1 MKTIKRIFSL
11 LLAFV
16 FAIVQVNPVN
26 ADDNTGSITIN
37 KAVVNETYKIYKI
50 LDLETYDAVNN
61 HYIYRANSNFK
72 AFLDD
77 ANLGL
82 KYLDKKNEN
91 GDAYYVWKENA
102 DEKEFAK
109 EALAYAEENNI
120 ASTYKKATSTTVKF
134 EGLSLGY
141 YLVNSSVGTLLHL
154 TTTNPDGVVN
164 EKNTVVPDVD
174 KDVKENSTGEYGKE
188 NDAKIGDTVEFK
200 STIIIGAGYSDYV
213 LYDNMSVGL
222 TLNIASIKLYVND
235 TLVDSNNYTVDTS
248 VTGYTFVVTFDN
260 DYIASLPR
268 NTKIEVKYTAI
279 LNKDAVIEGDG
290 NTNETYLKYGNK
302 ETDTKKTTTYTYSFN
317 LKKIDKDGNEL
328 TGAEFKLYDKNNNEI
343 AVVYDKE
350 TNTYRVAEAG
360 ETGETIKVGHAV
372 IEGLD
377 NDTYYLEEVV
387 SPVGYNKLT
396 SRVEFTVNKKESNKT
411 YVRSELTEPLLSYE
425 NIQNYNELLNINND
439 GMIGYL
445 TIDKIKVELPIY
457 HGISNEVL
465 NSSVGHLE
473 GSSLP
478 IGGNSTHS
486 VLSAHRGLPSAKLFT
501 DLDKL
506 EVGDIFK
513 ITVLDEVLTYEVD
526 KIVIVSPS
534 DREYLKIEEDKD
546 YVTLL
551 TCTPY
556 GINTHRLLVRGVR
569 VTGNIKKN
577 YITTEGFRINR
588 MIVIPIVALP
598 IIVLLLLIILI
609 KPVKR
614 VGINKYEEFLYP
626 NGKR

>member
-1 MKTIKRIFSL
+1 MKKHKVTIIMITLFFIGL
-11 LLAFV
+11 LTLFY
-16 FAIVQVNPVN
+16 P
-26 ADDNTGSITIN
+26 T
-37 KAVVNETYKIYKI
+37 
-50 LDLETYDAVNN
+50 L
-61 HYIYRANSNFK
+61 SN
-72 AFLDD
+72 
-77 ANLGL
+77 
-82 KYLDKKNEN
+82 
-91 GDAYYVWKENA
+91 YY
-102 DEKEFAK
+102 
-109 EALAYAEENNI
+109 
-120 ASTYKKATSTTVKF
+120 
-134 EGLSLGY
+134 
-141 YLVNSSVGTLLHL
+141 
-154 TTTNPDGVVN
+154 N
-164 EKNTVVPDVD
+164 EKNQSKTIYNY
-174 KDVKENSTGEYGKE
+174 EN
-188 NDAKIGDTVEFK
+188 
-200 STIIIGAGYSDYV
+200 
-213 LYDNMSVGL
+213 
-222 TLNIASIKLYVND
+222 
-235 TLVDSNNYTVDTS
+235 
-248 VTGYTFVVTFDN
+248 
-260 DYIASLPR
+260 
-268 NTKIEVKYTAI
+268 I
-279 LNKDAVIEGDG
+279 LNEKNKIDFDKLKEDAI
-290 NTNETYLKYGNK
+290 NYNK
-302 ETDTKKTTTYTYSFN
+302 E
-317 LKKIDKDGNEL
+317 L
-328 TGAEFKLYDKNNNEI
+328 
-343 AVVYDKE
+343 
-350 TNTYRVAEAG
+350 
-360 ETGETIKVGHAV
+360 
-372 IEGLD
+372 
-377 NDTYYLEEVV
+377 
-387 SPVGYNKLT
+387 
-396 SRVEFTVNKKESNKT
+396 
-411 YVRSELTEPLLSYE
+411 SELTEPLLSYE

-569 VTGNIKKN
+569 VTGNTKKN

-609 KPVKR
+609 KQVKR

>member
-1 MKTIKRIFSL
+1 MKKHKVTIIMITLFFIGL
-11 LLAFV
+11 LTLFY
-16 FAIVQVNPVN
+16 P
-26 ADDNTGSITIN
+26 T
-37 KAVVNETYKIYKI
+37 
-50 LDLETYDAVNN
+50 L
-61 HYIYRANSNFK
+61 SN
-72 AFLDD
+72 
-77 ANLGL
+77 
-82 KYLDKKNEN
+82 
-91 GDAYYVWKENA
+91 YY
-102 DEKEFAK
+102 
-109 EALAYAEENNI
+109 
-120 ASTYKKATSTTVKF
+120 
-134 EGLSLGY
+134 
-141 YLVNSSVGTLLHL
+141 
-154 TTTNPDGVVN
+154 N
-164 EKNTVVPDVD
+164 EKNQSKTIYNY
-174 KDVKENSTGEYGKE
+174 EN
-188 NDAKIGDTVEFK
+188 
-200 STIIIGAGYSDYV
+200 
-213 LYDNMSVGL
+213 
-222 TLNIASIKLYVND
+222 
-235 TLVDSNNYTVDTS
+235 
-248 VTGYTFVVTFDN
+248 
-260 DYIASLPR
+260 
-268 NTKIEVKYTAI
+268 I
-279 LNKDAVIEGDG
+279 LNEKNKIDFDKLKEDAI
-290 NTNETYLKYGNK
+290 NYNK
-302 ETDTKKTTTYTYSFN
+302 E
-317 LKKIDKDGNEL
+317 L
-328 TGAEFKLYDKNNNEI
+328 
-343 AVVYDKE
+343 
-350 TNTYRVAEAG
+350 
-360 ETGETIKVGHAV
+360 
-372 IEGLD
+372 
-377 NDTYYLEEVV
+377 
-387 SPVGYNKLT
+387 
-396 SRVEFTVNKKESNKT
+396 
-411 YVRSELTEPLLSYE
+411 SELTEPLLSYE

-569 VTGNIKKN
+569 VTGNTKKN

-588 MIVIPIVALP
+588 MIVIPIVALA

>member
-1 MKTIKRIFSL
+1 MKKHKVTIIMITLFFIGL
-11 LLAFV
+11 LTLFY
-16 FAIVQVNPVN
+16 P
-26 ADDNTGSITIN
+26 T
-37 KAVVNETYKIYKI
+37 
-50 LDLETYDAVNN
+50 L
-61 HYIYRANSNFK
+61 SN
-72 AFLDD
+72 
-77 ANLGL
+77 
-82 KYLDKKNEN
+82 
-91 GDAYYVWKENA
+91 YY
-102 DEKEFAK
+102 
-109 EALAYAEENNI
+109 
-120 ASTYKKATSTTVKF
+120 
-134 EGLSLGY
+134 
-141 YLVNSSVGTLLHL
+141 
-154 TTTNPDGVVN
+154 N
-164 EKNTVVPDVD
+164 EKNQSKTIYNY
-174 KDVKENSTGEYGKE
+174 EN
-188 NDAKIGDTVEFK
+188 
-200 STIIIGAGYSDYV
+200 
-213 LYDNMSVGL
+213 
-222 TLNIASIKLYVND
+222 
-235 TLVDSNNYTVDTS
+235 
-248 VTGYTFVVTFDN
+248 
-260 DYIASLPR
+260 
-268 NTKIEVKYTAI
+268 I
-279 LNKDAVIEGDG
+279 LNEKNKIDFEKLKEDAI
-290 NTNETYLKYGNK
+290 NYNK
-302 ETDTKKTTTYTYSFN
+302 E
-317 LKKIDKDGNEL
+317 L
-328 TGAEFKLYDKNNNEI
+328 
-343 AVVYDKE
+343 
-350 TNTYRVAEAG
+350 
-360 ETGETIKVGHAV
+360 
-372 IEGLD
+372 
-377 NDTYYLEEVV
+377 
-387 SPVGYNKLT
+387 
-396 SRVEFTVNKKESNKT
+396 
-411 YVRSELTEPLLSYE
+411 SELTEPLLSYE

-534 DREYLKIEEDKD
+534 DREYLKIEKDKD

-569 VTGNIKKN
+569 VTGNTKKN

>member
-1 MKTIKRIFSL
+1 M
-11 LLAFV
+11 
-16 FAIVQVNPVN
+16 
-26 ADDNTGSITIN
+26 
-37 KAVVNETYKIYKI
+37 
-50 LDLETYDAVNN
+50 
-61 HYIYRANSNFK
+61 
-72 AFLDD
+72 
-77 ANLGL
+77 
-82 KYLDKKNEN
+82 
-91 GDAYYVWKENA
+91 
-102 DEKEFAK
+102 
-109 EALAYAEENNI
+109 
-120 ASTYKKATSTTVKF
+120 
-134 EGLSLGY
+134 
-141 YLVNSSVGTLLHL
+141 
-154 TTTNPDGVVN
+154 
-164 EKNTVVPDVD
+164 EKNGLIFIDKQVGMTSRDVD
-174 KDVKENSTGEYGKE
+174 FQIM
-188 NDAKIGDTVEFK
+188 KIFG
-200 STIIIGAGYSDYV
+200 
-213 LYDNMSVGL
+213 
-222 TLNIASIKLYVND
+222 
-235 TLVDSNNYTVDTS
+235 
-248 VTGYTFVVTFDN
+248 
-260 DYIASLPR
+260 
-268 NTKIEVKYTAI
+268 TK
-279 LNKDAVIEGDG
+279 
-290 NTNETYLKYGNK
+290 
-302 ETDTKKTTTYTYSFN
+302 
-317 LKKIDKDGNEL
+317 
-328 TGAEFKLYDKNNNEI
+328 
-343 AVVYDKE
+343 
-350 TNTYRVAEAG
+350 
-360 ETGETIKVGHAV
+360 KVGHLGTLDPFASGLLV
-372 IEGLD
+372 VGVNEGTKLLSAFEESEK
-377 NDTYYLEEVV
+377 TYEAELILGKKTNTGDLTGEVV
-387 SPVGYNKLT
+387 EEKDVPEIDDRLINVTLKTFLGKSTQTPPMYSAIKVNGKKL
-396 SRVEFTVNKKESNKT
+396 
-411 YVRSELTEPLLSYE
+411 YE
-425 NIQNYNELLNINND
+425 YARKGQTIEIKPREIEIYSIELLNINND

-569 VTGNIKKN
+569 VTGNTKKN